1 MVQTLSWIL
10 GQAAGYQT
18 TNGGWC
24 RGGQRAPFRISR
36 QHIREDI
43 RYLIASERA
52 TPREHLEQHATEG
65 PDVSA
70 LIDGLAP
77 RLLGTNIGRS
87 AENDAGLSHGR
98 RRNRLRKRS
107 DCARRGR

>member
-1 MVQTLSWIL
+1 MVQALSWIL

-24 RGGQRAPFRISR
+24 RCWQCTPLRISR

-43 RYLIASERA
+43 RHLIASERA

-70 LIDGLAP
+70 LIDRLAP
-77 RLLGTNIGRS
+77 RLLRDS
-87 AENDAGLSHGR
+87 YRPRCRE
-98 RRNRLRKRS
+98 
-107 DCARRGR
+107 